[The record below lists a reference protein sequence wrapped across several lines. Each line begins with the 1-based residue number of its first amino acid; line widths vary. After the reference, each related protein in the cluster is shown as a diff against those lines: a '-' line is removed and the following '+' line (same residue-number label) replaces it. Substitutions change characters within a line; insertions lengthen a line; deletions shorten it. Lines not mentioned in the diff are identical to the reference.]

1 MCETVQYSNST
12 LFYVY
17 CTIFTTPGLYLVPYA
32 GSFSL
37 EHVSHAL
44 EELISGRAAL
54 DFTQLQLLFVET
66 SGAGC

>member
-1 MCETVQYSNST
+1 MS
-12 LFYVY
+12 
-17 CTIFTTPGLYLVPYA
+17 GLYLVPYA